1 VYNCDGA
8 HFTGLEI
15 LEVQVIFASESVQ
28 GIFSHHLLKESSMK
42 KVLLVAVAILM
53 VASVSLGQ
61 DVTPGLTGGSKAL
74 LFTFGGL
81 STLSANNFSGGFG
94 AKYYLSS
101 SMAVRAGLQFSSAS
115 TTTPANPGTG
125 QVGADGSTS
134 NTTIGVAA
142 AIELH
147 LGSGRVSPYLG
158 GGVGFSTTSTESKNP
173 AVATPPATP
182 TQTTVKNA
190 NAPTTFTVYALAG
203 FEFFLWKELSLSGE
217 YRIGFSSSSLKDQ
230 ETTTGATTTTVKQ
243 GSSSTIGIAAQ
254 GALTLA
260 VYF

>member
-1 VYNCDGA
+1 
-8 HFTGLEI
+8 
-15 LEVQVIFASESVQ
+15 
-28 GIFSHHLLKESSMK
+28 MK

-53 VASVSLGQ
+53 VGSVSFGQ
-61 DVTPGLTGGSKAL
+61 DVVPGLAGGSKAL
-74 LFTFGGL
+74 LFSFGGL

-101 SMAVRAGLQFSSAS
+101 SMAVRGGIQFTSNS
-115 TTTPANPGTG
+115 TTTPANPGAG
-125 QVGADGSTS
+125 QVGVDGSTS
-134 NTTIGVAA
+134 NTTIGVAG

-158 GGVGFSTTSTESKNP
+158 GGVGFSTTSTESKN
-173 AVATPPATP
+173 AATATPPAVP

-190 NAPTTFTVYALAG
+190 AGATTFTVYGLAG

-217 YRIGFSSSSLKDQ
+217 YRVGFSSSSLKDQ
-230 ETTTGATTTTVKQ
+230 ETTTGSTTTTVKQ
-243 GSSSTIGIAAQ
+243 GSSSSIGISAQ
-254 GALTLA
+254 GTLILA